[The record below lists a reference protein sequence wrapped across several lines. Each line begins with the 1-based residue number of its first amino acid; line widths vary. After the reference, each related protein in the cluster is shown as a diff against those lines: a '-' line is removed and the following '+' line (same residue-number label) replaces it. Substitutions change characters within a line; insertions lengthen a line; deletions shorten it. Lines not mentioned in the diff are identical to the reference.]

1 MPERIY
7 VSEADLRTASDIEI
21 IRMSRVFVASMN
33 SSFPGKKTKMIA
45 KLREHADASPDST
58 IPFLLRYFDH
68 VDPKTRDNARV
79 LVDELTR
86 NPRGEQALIES
97 IFSSHTAV
105 GEGAAAILESRNM
118 DGLGFRELYVDAERQ
133 FAACRSAGVY
143 IEDVKELFIESIRL
157 YKNKLVEQAFE
168 NMILVGDILKDRLDW
183 TSNTKRYIQDVLK
196 LTPQLSRSGVSID
209 NLHES
214 LKILTEAVKT
224 RDYKETKDLLETKKL
239 EAIVVS
245 QIGSVLSFV
254 SKRFKGGSIDLSG
267 RGSSFSADDQ
277 KMLDSMASLGKEVS
291 AYVKKKKRPEALE
304 GIYSFVSQ
312 ELAGKYTESVLQRIG
327 AGDAN
332 AELAAGQMIV
342 GLLKILYLVLPNA
355 ASEMFE
361 MHLKSRVGK
370 ESLEETHWPLALSS
384 LG

>member
-7 VSEADLRTASDIEI
+7 VSEADLRMASDIEI

-33 SSFPGKKTKMIA
+33 SSFPGKRTKMIA
-45 KLREHADASPDST
+45 RLRQHAEASPGST

-68 VDPKTRDNARV
+68 VDPKTRDNARA

-86 NPRGEQALIES
+86 SPQGEWALIES
-97 IFSSHTAV
+97 IFSSHTTV
-105 GEGAAAILESRNM
+105 GESAAALLESRNM
-118 DGLGFRELYVDAERQ
+118 GGLRFRELYVDAERQ
-133 FAACRSAGVY
+133 FASCRAAGVY
-143 IEDVKELFIESIRL
+143 TEDVRELFLESIRL

-214 LKILTEAVKT
+214 LKILTEAVKK

-239 EAIVVS
+239 EGIVVS
-245 QIGSVLSFV
+245 HIGSVLSFV
-254 SKRFKGGSIDLSG
+254 SKRLKEGAIDLSG
-267 RGSSFSADDQ
+267 GGSSFSADDQ
-277 KMLDSMASLGKEVS
+277 KMFDSMASLGKEVS

-312 ELAGKYTESVLQRIG
+312 ELAGKYTESAMKRIG
-327 AGDAN
+327 AGDAS
-332 AELAAGQMIV
+332 AEVAAGQMLV
-342 GLLKILYLVLPNA
+342 GLLKILNLVLPNA

-361 MHLKSRVGK
+361 MHLKNRVGK
-370 ESLEETHWPLALSS
+370 ESLDETPWPPALGS